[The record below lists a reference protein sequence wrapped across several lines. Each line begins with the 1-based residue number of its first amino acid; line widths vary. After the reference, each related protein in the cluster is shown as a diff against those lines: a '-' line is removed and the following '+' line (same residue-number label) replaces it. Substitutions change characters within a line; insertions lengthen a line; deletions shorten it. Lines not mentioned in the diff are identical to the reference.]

1 MNKKVYQK
9 PTMQVVAV
17 KAQQHLLNNTVG
29 AVKTV
34 NASGIFEPEI
44 SGGSG
49 TARSRG
55 CDDWDDEE

>member
-1 MNKKVYQK
+1 
-9 PTMQVVAV
+9 MQAVAV
-17 KAQQHLLNNTVG
+17 KAQQHLLNNTV
-29 AVKTV
+29 VKTV
-34 NASGIFEPEI
+34 NTSGIFEPEI